1 MRLRSQ
7 LLFVI
12 ATMTGG
18 FLLFGTVAYNAIES
32 LRVKGPLYDRI
43 VQGKDLIADILPPPE
58 YIIESYL
65 VVLQLSM
72 SRDAQEIQDLILRFS
87 KLKGEYDDRHAYWQK
102 EDLEPEIK
110 RSLLDDSYKYAAEF
124 YRLADRELIPAVRSG
139 KPEAIATSLNELN
152 AQYMGHRKAID
163 RVVEL
168 STARTKIDETHAT
181 DIIFNRYVTLVAVLL
196 ISVALV
202 VGIATVTSRKLIM
215 ILGGEPYEAVAIA
228 EQIARGDL
236 TADLEIH
243 SKQQNSL
250 LAALARMQSQL
261 RDMLDK
267 TVSSATNLASA
278 AEELSTSTD
287 QSSREVASQQFGA
300 TQVASAATEM
310 TTTADAVA
318 HSAAGAAEAAKTA
331 HRKTELGSA
340 AIAEARTTVD
350 TLAKDVQDA
359 AEVIR
364 RLAESSNK
372 IISVVDVITSIAEQ
386 TNLLALNAAIEA
398 ARAGDQGRG
407 FAVVADEVR
416 TLATRTQDSTK
427 EIQAIVTQLQQGSE
441 HAVGVM
447 MRSCKNADAGTS
459 KMSHAQSV
467 LSEITKSVAN
477 INELN
482 THIAVAAD
490 QQRSVTAEVSR
501 NIDEILRAS
510 VDTTRSTAHTAAAV
524 AELAKLASNMHA
536 VVRHFKTL

>member
-7 LLFVI
+7 YFLVI
-12 ATMTGG
+12 ATMISG
-18 FLLFGTVAYNAIES
+18 FLLFGAVAYNAVET

-43 VQGKDLIADILPPPE
+43 VQGKNLIADVLPPPE

-72 SRDAQEIQDLILRFS
+72 SPNAQEVEDLINRFTKLR
-87 KLKGEYDDRHAYWQK
+87 GEYDDRHTYWQH
-102 EDLEPEIK
+102 EDLDSEIK
-110 RSLLDDSYKYAAEF
+110 RSLLEDSYKYASEF
-124 YRLADRELIPAVRSG
+124 YRLADRDLIPAVRSG
-139 KPEAIATSLNELN
+139 KAEAVAASLKDLN
-152 AQYMGHRKAID
+152 VQYMGHRKAID

-168 STARTKIDETHAT
+168 STARNISDESQAT
-181 DIIFNRYVTLVAVLL
+181 EIIFSRYVMLVAVLI

-202 VGIATVTSRKLIM
+202 VGIATTMSRKLIA
-215 ILGGEPYEAVAIA
+215 ILGGEPCEAVAIA
-228 EQIARGDL
+228 EKIADGDL
-236 TADLEIH
+236 TANLDHH
-243 SKQQNSL
+243 SSQQNSL
-250 LAALARMQSQL
+250 LSALARMQSQL
-261 RDMLDK
+261 RKVLDK

-278 AEELSTSTD
+278 AEELSSSTE

-310 TTTADAVA
+310 STTADAVA
-318 HSAAGAAEAAKTA
+318 KSAVDASEAAKTA
-331 HRKTELGSA
+331 QRETDLGSA
-340 AIAEARTTVD
+340 TIAEARTTVD

-427 EIQAIVTQLQQGSE
+427 EIQAIVTQLQQGTE

-459 KMSHAQSV
+459 KMSHAQTV
-467 LSEITKSVAN
+467 LSDITKSVAN

-482 THIAVAAD
+482 THIAIAAD
-490 QQRSVTAEVSR
+490 QQRSVTAEVSK
-501 NIDEILRAS
+501 NIDEILRVS
-510 VDTTRSTAHTAAAV
+510 VDTTRSTTHTASAV
-524 AELAKLASNMHA
+524 AELAKLAADMHSA
-536 VVRHFKTL
+536 VSHFKTL